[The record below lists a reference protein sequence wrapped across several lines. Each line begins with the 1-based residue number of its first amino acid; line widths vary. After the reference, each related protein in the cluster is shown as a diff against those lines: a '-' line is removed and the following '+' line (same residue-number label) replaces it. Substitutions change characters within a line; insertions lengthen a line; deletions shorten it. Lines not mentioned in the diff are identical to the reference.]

1 MVAKRKLDPALY
13 NVNLPVPKWPRA
25 DQPEL
30 WSKHDGDSAMM
41 VNSLSLD
48 GPKASPNPLVHY
60 ANHNDQ
66 WIKVSPFLQSL
77 DLASF
82 DDFDI
87 ELDDDLEKVRRRQL
101 ELHKAEYSSVWI
113 LHIQQNF

>member
-30 WSKHDGDSAMM
+30 WSKHDGDSAVM

-48 GPKASPNPLVHY
+48 APKASPNPLVHY
-60 ANHNDQ
+60 GPFSQ